1 MDPQEVVKGN
11 PIRVKGYTQTEA
23 ALVVRVEG
31 SIQTEAA
38 PAVDSQ
44 MKSSGAVAES
54 EVDLKK
60 EICEVRKEV
69 SALERQNENLEKALL
84 DTAKD
89 YRLMTRGKAPVN
101 GARACGF
108 CRALIAANR
117 SQCFGCGQPAQG
129 TEGYQRARSA
139 TKPLKAV

>member
-1 MDPQEVVKGN
+1 MDHTSNGV
-11 PIRVKGYTQTEA
+11 
-23 ALVVRVEG
+23 
-31 SIQTEAA
+31 
-38 PAVDSQ
+38 
-44 MKSSGAVAES
+44 VAES

-69 SALERQNENLEKALL
+69 SALERQNANLEKALL

-89 YRLMTRGKAPVN
+89 YRLMTRGKVPVN

-117 SQCFGCGQPAQG
+117 SQCFGCGQPAPG